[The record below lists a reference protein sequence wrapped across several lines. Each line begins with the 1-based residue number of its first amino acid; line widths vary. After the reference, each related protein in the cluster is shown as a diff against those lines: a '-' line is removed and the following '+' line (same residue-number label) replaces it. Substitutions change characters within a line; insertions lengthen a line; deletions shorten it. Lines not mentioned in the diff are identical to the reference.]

1 MGKKYIVDKEKFIDY
16 YFNQNHS
23 RSETAKHFN
32 IPEHVVKWRASEFG
46 CKKTPEKYAS
56 RTVETRRAR
65 YGEKYFEKDITKPK
79 LKPEKYD
86 KIKSLLLDGKVYI
99 EIENELN
106 VNRKDIIFV
115 VREIFDTKE
124 KREEFRKKCISYS
137 ARNLSTNTREKL
149 SIASKNTWKNEEHIK
164 KVLSKWDE
172 NGGSPFERMWK
183 NSSEQELEQIKKR
196 ISEGTKKYM
205 ESRSE
210 EEIEE
215 FKETCRKAYYE
226 KAVKTNLERYGVE
239 HTFLTQENIDKIR
252 KNIVSKIN
260 KEWFEKLNGD
270 ILEFPLKRY
279 SYDIKKD
286 NYLIEINPTHTHN
299 STFNIFQGKNPL
311 PKEYHYNKRKF
322 AEENGYKNFII
333 WDWDDENKII
343 SFFKDKMKI
352 FARNCQIKEIDKNKA
367 NLFLNEYHF
376 QNACKGNQI
385 NLGLFYKDILVEVMT
400 FGKPRYNKNFEWEL
414 LRLCSHKD
422 YLVIGGANKLFNF
435 FLREYNPKSIIS
447 YCDNDKFDGN
457 VYKKLNFI
465 EKSFTIGKHWHNPKN
480 NSHITDNL
488 LRMQGADRIFG
499 TNFGKGTSNNEI
511 ALSLGYLE
519 VYDSG
524 QSRYEWFSEVTR

>member
-1 MGKKYIVDKEKFIDY
+1 
-16 YFNQNHS
+16 
-23 RSETAKHFN
+23 
-32 IPEHVVKWRASEFG
+32 
-46 CKKTPEKYAS
+46 
-56 RTVETRRAR
+56 
-65 YGEKYFEKDITKPK
+65 
-79 LKPEKYD
+79 
-86 KIKSLLLDGKVYI
+86 
-99 EIENELN
+99 
-106 VNRKDIIFV
+106 
-115 VREIFDTKE
+115 
-124 KREEFRKKCISYS
+124 
-137 ARNLSTNTREKL
+137 
-149 SIASKNTWKNEEHIK
+149 
-164 KVLSKWDE
+164 
-172 NGGSPFERMWK
+172 MWK
-183 NSSEQELEQIKKR
+183 NSSKEKIEQIKKN
-196 ISEGTKKYM
+196 ISIGTKRYM
-205 ESRSE
+205 DSRTK
-210 EEIEE
+210 EEIKSFSESC
-215 FKETCRKAYYE
+215 KNAYHE
-226 KAVKTNLERYGVE
+226 KIIKTNLERYGVE
-239 HTFLTQENIDKIR
+239 YYFLSEENQKKL
-252 KNIVSKIN
+252 KNVVTKIN

-299 STFNIFQGKNPL
+299 STFNIFQGKDPL
-311 PKEYHYNKRKF
+311 PKDYHYNKRKF

-343 SFFKDKMKI
+343 SFFKDKIKI
-352 FARNCQIKEIDKNKA
+352 FARNCKIKEIDKNKA

-422 YLVIGGANKLFNF
+422 YLVVGGANKLFNS

-465 EKSFTIGKHWHNPKN
+465 EKSFTIGKHWNNPKN

>member
-46 CKKTPEKYAS
+46 CKKTAEKYAS

-115 VREIFDTKE
+115 VKEIFNTKE
-124 KREEFRKKCISYS
+124 KREEFRKKCISFS
-137 ARNLSTNTREKL
+137 AKNISNETRKKL
-149 SIASKNTWKNEEHIK
+149 SEANIKAWKNPERKEKILEAFQK
-164 KVLSKWDE
+164 
-172 NGGSPFERMWK
+172 NGGSPFEKMWK
-183 NSSEQELEQIKKR
+183 NSSKERIEQIKKN
-196 ISEGTKKYM
+196 ISISTKRYM
-205 ESRSE
+205 DSRSK
-210 EEIEE
+210 EEIKSFSESC
-215 FKETCRKAYYE
+215 KNAYHE
-226 KAVKTNLERYGVE
+226 KIIKTNLERYGVE
-239 HTFLTQENIDKIR
+239 HYFLSEENQKKL
-252 KNIVSKIN
+252 KNVVTKIN

-299 STFNIFQGKNPL
+299 STFNIFQGKDPL
-311 PKEYHYNKRKF
+311 PKDYHYNKRKF

-333 WDWDDENKII
+333 WDWDDENKIV
-343 SFFKDKMKI
+343 SFFKDKIKI
-352 FARNCQIKEIDKNKA
+352 FARNCEIKEVDKNKA

-376 QNACKGNQI
+376 QNTCKGNQI
-385 NLGLFYKDILVEVMT
+385 NLGLFYEDKLVEVMT
-400 FGKPRYNKNFEWEL
+400 FGKPRYNKNFEYEL

-422 YLVIGGANKLFNF
+422 YLVVGGANKLFNF
-435 FLREYNPKSIIS
+435 FLREYKPKSIIS

-465 EKSFTIGKHWHNPKN
+465 KKSITIGKHWNNPKN

>member
-32 IPEHVVKWRASEFG
+32 IPEHVVKWRANEFG

-106 VNRKDIIFV
+106 VDRKDIIFV
-115 VREIFDTKE
+115 VREIFNTKE
-124 KREEFRKKCISYS
+124 KREKFRKKCISYS
-137 ARNLSTNTREKL
+137 AKRISDETRKKL
-149 SIASKNTWKNEEHIK
+149 SEANVKAWKNPERKEKILK
-164 KVLSKWDE
+164 AFQK
-172 NGGSPFERMWK
+172 NGGSPFEKMWK
-183 NSSEQELEQIKKR
+183 NSSKERIEQIKKN
-196 ISEGTKKYM
+196 ISIGTKRYM
-205 ESRSE
+205 DSRTK
-210 EEIEE
+210 EEIKSFSESC
-215 FKETCRKAYYE
+215 KNAYHN
-226 KAVKTNLERYGVE
+226 KIVKTNLERYGVE
-239 HTFLTQENIDKIR
+239 HYFLSEENQKKL
-252 KNIVSKIN
+252 KNVVTKIN

-286 NYLIEINPTHTHN
+286 NYLIEINPTHAHN
-299 STFNIFQGKNPL
+299 STFNIFQGKDPL

-343 SFFKDKMKI
+343 SFFKDKIKI
-352 FARNCQIKEIDKNKA
+352 FARNCKIKEIDKNKA

-465 EKSFTIGKHWHNPKN
+465 EKSFTIGKHWYNPKN

-488 LRMQGADRIFG
+488 LRMQRADRIFG

-511 ALSLGYLE
+511 ALFLGYLE

-524 QSRYEWFSEVTR
+524 QSRYEWHSEVTR